1 MAARL
6 GRAFYLVDAE
16 TLARAL
22 IGQRLVRVLEDGTRL
37 AGVIVETE
45 AYLGVRDKA
54 AHTFGGRRTARN
66 ESMYAVGGTAY
77 VYFTYGMHFCMNV
90 VAGDAGD
97 PVAVLLRALEPVE
110 GIERMHELRGKK
122 RVGRAES
129 PPPRFKD
136 RDLCSGPG
144 RLCAALAIGRDLN
157 GENLTT
163 SRRLWIEAGTSYGA
177 RELVRTTRVGIA
189 SAEEWVDRPLRWYVR
204 GNVHVSVK
212 AKDSTR
218 EGAKGAKPRP

>member
-1 MAARL
+1 MRRSDSAKGGARL
-6 GRAFYLVDAE
+6 AREFYTVGAA

-37 AGVIVETE
+37 AGIIVETE
-45 AYLGVRDKA
+45 AYLGVKDKA

-110 GIERMHELRGKK
+110 GVEVMRGLRGGK
-122 RVGRAES
+122 RALRAES
-129 PPPRFKD
+129 PPPRALKD
-136 RDLCSGPG
+136 KDLTSGPG
-144 RLCAALAIGRDLN
+144 RLCQALAIGRELN
-157 GENLTT
+157 GEDLTT
-163 SRRLWIEAGTSYGA
+163 SPRLWIERGESYSPRA
-177 RELVRTTRVGIA
+177 LVRTTRIGIS
-189 SAEEWVDRPLRWYVR
+189 SAEEWMDRPLRWYVR
-204 GNVHVSVK
+204 GNVHVSV
-212 AKDSTR
+212 R
-218 EGAKGAKPRP
+218 EKK